1 MEYLWLQG
9 IENSQM
15 SSSIGRTVYYVIN
28 QGSQGAALGLADS
41 EAVSQGPR
49 LLPASRCAVFFPL
62 VRFPAIPPDLCRK
75 VPQLQ
80 VPQPQATEPRSRK
93 TRKTCLS
100 SCCFFIRL
108 RIPFPEA
115 PVDFFSRV
123 TSANLHPMLVPRPA
137 AGKRNGLVVIDQWF
151 SFFF

>member
-28 QGSQGAALGLADS
+28 QGSQGAALGLAGS

-49 LLPASRCAVFFPL
+49 FLPASRCAVFFPL

-93 TRKTCLS
+93 TRKMCLS
-100 SCCFFIRL
+100 SCCFFLRL

-115 PVDFFSRV
+115 PSGFFSRV
-123 TSANLHPMLVPRPA
+123 TSAKLASHA
-137 AGKRNGLVVIDQWF
+137 C
-151 SFFF
+151 S